1 MSPRAAVFFTSLAV
15 AACATNEA
23 TSSVDAGVTAPFPGF
38 VDRFATKH
46 CDWLKDCNKTTESQ
60 ASCEQRIHGELQG
73 PLDCAASRAYFDE
86 HRAEFDA
93 CLSGA
98 NPPCTGT
105 SDTKSFCSVLRGFDP
120 MAEACGYAPGPT
132 SPSGPS
138 ENPEASKF
146 VYQEAGGPTITVR
159 AGDPDLRALRARVAP
174 SGVLIEMM
182 KTDDSG
188 FSLSPFGAV
197 PGSYDAN
204 GGAYI
209 RFSQGG
215 GQSSPTGIPRDSSVA
230 LVKVGKVGELVIGS
244 FSLSMQPSAC
254 KNCLPTKF
262 IGSFSI
268 VRSE

>member
-1 MSPRAAVFFTSLAV
+1 MSSRAAVLFASLA
-15 AACATNEA
+15 AAGCATSEPS
-23 TSSVDAGVTAPFPGF
+23 SSVDAGVTAPFPSF
-38 VDRFATKH
+38 VDRFAAKH
-46 CDWLKDCNKTTESQ
+46 CDWLKDCNKTSESR
-60 ASCEQRIHGELQG
+60 ATCEQRLHGDLQG

-98 NPPCTGT
+98 NPPCSGA
-105 SDTKSFCSVLRGFDP
+105 SDAKSFCPVLRGFDP
-120 MAEACGYAPGPT
+120 MAEACGYARGPT
-132 SPSGPS
+132 GPSGPS
-138 ENPEASKF
+138 ETPGASKF
-146 VYQEAGGPTITVR
+146 VYQEGGGPTITVR
-159 AGDPDLRALRARVAP
+159 PGDPDLRMLRARVAS

-188 FSLSPFGAV
+188 FSLAPFGAV

-215 GQSSPTGIPRDSSVA
+215 AQSSPAGDPRSSSVA
-230 LVKVGKVGELVIGS
+230 LVKVGKVGELVVGS
-244 FSLSMQPSAC
+244 FSMIMQSSTC
-254 KNCLPTKF
+254 KNCLPTRF